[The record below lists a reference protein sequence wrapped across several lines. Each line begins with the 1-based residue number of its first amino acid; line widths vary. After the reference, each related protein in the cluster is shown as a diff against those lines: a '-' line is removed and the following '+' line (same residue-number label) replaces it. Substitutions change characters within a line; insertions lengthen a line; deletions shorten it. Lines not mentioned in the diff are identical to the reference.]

1 MVCSATLLVINPF
14 AQRGAEEPNKNINKM
29 KKKRFIMLFA
39 SAAVLMV
46 GCEKENENNGYGGG
60 SNVNIPSSITV
71 NVGQTYSLGSTQS
84 WSSSSEFVATV
95 TGNGTVTGKHVG
107 NCRVSCS
114 AGSCNVTVRATINL
128 FSDPYTQWGASK
140 SQVIAYQGSD
150 YTETSSGNGLS
161 YSTGNSIAPNI
172 GYVFQNGGLSAVLIP
187 VMVEYKSQVI
197 DHLSQRYRYLGE
209 TGGEHYFA
217 DGNSASD
224 ATTAVQFKRYNSNY
238 WQVLY
243 MPYSN

>member
-1 MVCSATLLVINPF
+1 MKIQRLL
-14 AQRGAEEPNKNINKM
+14 
-29 KKKRFIMLFA
+29 MLFA

-46 GCEKENENNGYGGG
+46 GCEKENGTDRPGGG
-60 SNVNIPSSITV
+60 SSANIPSQITV

-95 TGNGTVTGKHVG
+95 TGSGVVTGKHVG

-114 AGSCNVTVRATINL
+114 AGSCNVTVKATINL
-128 FSDPYTQWGASK
+128 FRDPVTQWGASK
-140 SQVIAYQGSD
+140 SEIIAIEGND
-150 YTETSSGNGLS
+150 YTETSSGTGLS

-172 GYVFQNGGLSAVLIP
+172 GYVFQNGGLAAVLIP

-197 DHLSQRYRYLGE
+197 DHLSQRYRYIGVDNNVY
-209 TGGEHYFA
+209 YFA
-217 DGNSASD
+217 NGNSASD
-224 ATTAVQFKRYNSNY
+224 ATTAVQFKKYNSNY

-243 MPYSN
+243 MPY